1 MDRSVLAQTVRE
13 QRELFEKAETWVPRR
28 VPPSFLRTKK
38 ITAITGVRRCGK
50 STLLKQLARDFP
62 GYYYLNFE
70 DERLLDFTYRDFN
83 ALYEVWLG
91 QYSEAAHLFFF

>member
-70 DERLLDFTYRDFN
+70 DERLHLSSKELDLILQAYQESASRG
-83 ALYEVWLG
+83 L
-91 QYSEAAHLFFF
+91 